1 VTAPNGPRERDGDG
15 TEKKEGTD
23 EPVGTDETIGEDRSG
38 LRRFRL
44 VRQLYTRHPPLDAP
58 LDIPW
63 LPGIGSLAHKVL
75 ERFPWA
81 RPLWNNLR
89 PLDPIR
95 SIKAKFGILVVV
107 SVTFAGSFTAI
118 GVTIGIR
125 ARYVV
130 IVATVLSLI
139 VTQVL
144 AHGMTS
150 PLRRMTAAARA
161 MAAGDYSRR
170 IRATTQDEVGELAA
184 AFNQMAADLEAAD
197 RHRRELIANVSHE
210 LRTPIS
216 VLRAVLEN
224 VVDGVTEPTDATVT
238 AALTQTER
246 LGRLVEEL
254 LDLSRLEAGAI
265 PLDLSQ
271 FEVAPFLERV
281 IDEAAGAGRPVR
293 FELAVAPLDL
303 TVRADQARL
312 HQVVANLVD
321 NAAKHSPR
329 DGVVRVSAR
338 ARWPRDA
345 VGNEA
350 EAAGGSSSGSSSG
363 SGSGSGSGSA
373 DSATGRPPGAAGGQS
388 AGGQAGGGI
397 RIEVADQG
405 PGIPEAERTKV
416 FERFTRA
423 SETGHSSGGTGLG
436 LAIARWAVDLH
447 GGRIEVAPS
456 DHGALIR
463 VDLP

>member
-1 VTAPNGPRERDGDG
+1 MERTEPADPAEPTEPAKPATAPTPTTAERPNAPDRPR
-15 TEKKEGTD
+15 
-23 EPVGTDETIGEDRSG
+23 
-38 LRRFRL
+38 FFHH
-44 VRQLYTRHPPLDAP
+44 LYTRHPPLDAP

-63 LPGIGSLAHKVL
+63 LPGIGSLARRIL

-130 IVATVLSLI
+130 LVAVVLSLI

-161 MAAGDYSRR
+161 MANGDYTRR

-197 RHRRELIANVSHE
+197 RQRRELIANVSHE

-265 PLDLSQ
+265 PLDLSR
-271 FEVAPFLERV
+271 FRVGPFLERV

-293 FELAVAPLDL
+293 FELAVSPPDL
-303 TVRADQARL
+303 TVQADQARL

-329 DGVVRVSAR
+329 DGVVQVSAW
-338 ARWPRDA
+338 A
-345 VGNEA
+345 
-350 EAAGGSSSGSSSG
+350 
-363 SGSGSGSGSA
+363 
-373 DSATGRPPGAAGGQS
+373 RPPREAVARDGGPGPGAGPRTEAPAPESDPESPAGPPC
-388 AGGQAGGGI
+388 GI

-423 SETGHSSGGTGLG
+423 SETGNSSGGTGLG

-447 GGRIEVAPS
+447 GGKIEVAPS
-456 DHGALIR
+456 AAGALIR